1 MPTGKPDF
9 NLNSYGVKYLSKEEV
24 QEFLNKRAGLNV
36 SSSTQSTP
44 EDVEEK
50 KVMGKIKPKGK
61 TPIKQAQ
68 PKVDKLGKKI
78 PESVTQQGTS
88 ATPSPSIT
96 PKDGV
101 FDNVPQTEKDMVT
114 QEGGSSHYKKQPKMP
129 KKELGGKGRYAERVD
144 MELSER
150 KENPVLPKNASDIIT
165 EMNIMKLD
173 LMKDSLDGKGN
184 NKPDTTTWRNSFGN
198 NPATEGSTTLDP
210 QSTQGQ
216 STHAR
221 RAYNKPA
228 HLRGDKYDSE
238 KPFTKNRLSERYHGK
253 EKPAT
258 YQRTRTGD
266 ARVTH
271 DDDKMRDEYGARK
284 ITARQRQENDE
295 NELEHWRK
303 HGKAPPKKKQ
313 PKPLAAGVSPKDLG
327 KSADEIIFKAISLK
341 LNLMKKDDPCW
352 EGYEA
357 IGMKDKDG
365 KQVPNCV
372 PKGDKKKA
380 EEEKKPLNKPMR
392 DDGNK
397 KFKVYVRDP
406 STGNIVTVRFGDPN
420 MEIKRDS
427 PERRSSFRARHKCS
441 EQKDITSAAYW
452 SCKMWEKTS
461 SVSDNIGKS
470 ADETI
475 FKAISLKLDL
485 TKTLK

>member
-24 QEFLNKRAGLNV
+24 QEFLEKRQGEDIGVNSEPQTVTSSKQKPV
-36 SSSTQSTP
+36 SKRPTRDIDPKTGFGSTDIKTEPEPKATP
-44 EDVEEK
+44 TAETRSIFNSPTYGAKQV
-50 KVMGKIKPKGK
+50 KPKME
-61 TPIKQAQ
+61 
-68 PKVDKLGKKI
+68 V
-78 PESVTQQGTS
+78 
-88 ATPSPSIT
+88 
-96 PKDGV
+96 
-101 FDNVPQTEKDMVT
+101 
-114 QEGGSSHYKKQPKMP
+114 P
-129 KKELGGKGRYAERVD
+129 KKEHLGSTMGEKDTDKLQSVDSKGNKRSISNIKEVQEGETGKIEQRGNRESKTGIKKPSKLGDAPANVKGKESKVGQKKVRVGVGEKAHEELETRGGLGEKRYASDPKSPYSKRTERR
-144 MELSER
+144 EQKEQAQAR
-150 KENPVLPKNASDIIT
+150 KLGIAQSKLQEAKHRKQIEALGTAKKSNDIIT
-165 EMNIMKLD
+165 EMNIM
-173 LMKDSLDGKGN
+173 
-184 NKPDTTTWRNSFGN
+184 
-198 NPATEGSTTLDP
+198 
-210 QSTQGQ
+210 
-216 STHAR
+216 
-221 RAYNKPA
+221 
-228 HLRGDKYDSE
+228 
-238 KPFTKNRLSERYHGK
+238 
-253 EKPAT
+253 
-258 YQRTRTGD
+258 
-266 ARVTH
+266 
-271 DDDKMRDEYGARK
+271 
-284 ITARQRQENDE
+284 
-295 NELEHWRK
+295 
-303 HGKAPPKKKQ
+303 
-313 PKPLAAGVSPKDLG
+313 
-327 KSADEIIFKAISLK
+327 K

>member
-24 QEFLNKRAGLNV
+24 QEFLQKRQGESIRSVGETKTKPLGVSGKPYAGV
-36 SSSTQSTP
+36 ERERTSTSGLKQGEYKPSLEGRKQIDATINTP
-44 EDVEEK
+44 KQEIEKPAKPTNLTISAPNAAGDEELQGGTRSVFNSPTYGSK
-50 KVMGKIKPKGK
+50 QIKPK
-61 TPIKQAQ
+61 
-68 PKVDKLGKKI
+68 
-78 PESVTQQGTS
+78 
-88 ATPSPSIT
+88 
-96 PKDGV
+96 
-101 FDNVPQTEKDMVT
+101 TEK
-114 QEGGSSHYKKQPKMP
+114 P
-129 KKELGGKGRYAERVD
+129 KKEHLGSNVGEKNTDKIQSVDVKGNKRSIENISEIKEGEERSKPTGSGSESKIGIKKPSKLGDAPANVKGKESKVGQKKVRVGVGEKAHEELERRDGVGEKRYAADPKSPYSKRTERR
-144 MELSER
+144 EQKEQAQAR
-150 KENPVLPKNASDIIT
+150 KLGIAQSKLQEAKRRKQIEALGTAKKSNDIIT
-165 EMNIMKLD
+165 EMNIM
-173 LMKDSLDGKGN
+173 
-184 NKPDTTTWRNSFGN
+184 
-198 NPATEGSTTLDP
+198 
-210 QSTQGQ
+210 
-216 STHAR
+216 
-221 RAYNKPA
+221 
-228 HLRGDKYDSE
+228 
-238 KPFTKNRLSERYHGK
+238 
-253 EKPAT
+253 
-258 YQRTRTGD
+258 
-266 ARVTH
+266 
-271 DDDKMRDEYGARK
+271 
-284 ITARQRQENDE
+284 
-295 NELEHWRK
+295 
-303 HGKAPPKKKQ
+303 
-313 PKPLAAGVSPKDLG
+313 
-327 KSADEIIFKAISLK
+327 K

-372 PKGDKKKA
+372 KKA

-485 TKTLK
+485 TKSLK

>member
-1 MPTGKPDF
+1 MSTGKPDF

-24 QEFLNKRAGLNV
+24 QEFLNKRSGLNV
-36 SSSTQSTP
+36 SSSNQTIP
-44 EDVEEK
+44 EDAKEK
-50 KVMGKIKPKGK
+50 KIMSKIKPKGK

-78 PESVTQQGTS
+78 PESVTQEGTS
-88 ATPSPSIT
+88 TTPSPSIT

-101 FDNVPQTEKDMVT
+101 FDNVPQTQQDMVT
-114 QEGGSSHYKKQPKMP
+114 QEGGSSHYKKEPKMP
-129 KKELGGKGRYAERVD
+129 KKELGGRGRASQQARMD
-144 MELSER
+144 LSES
-150 KENPVLPKNASDIIT
+150 KQNPVLPKNASDIIT
-165 EMNIMKLD
+165 EMNIM
-173 LMKDSLDGKGN
+173 
-184 NKPDTTTWRNSFGN
+184 
-198 NPATEGSTTLDP
+198 
-210 QSTQGQ
+210 
-216 STHAR
+216 
-221 RAYNKPA
+221 
-228 HLRGDKYDSE
+228 
-238 KPFTKNRLSERYHGK
+238 
-253 EKPAT
+253 
-258 YQRTRTGD
+258 
-266 ARVTH
+266 
-271 DDDKMRDEYGARK
+271 
-284 ITARQRQENDE
+284 
-295 NELEHWRK
+295 
-303 HGKAPPKKKQ
+303 
-313 PKPLAAGVSPKDLG
+313 
-327 KSADEIIFKAISLK
+327 K

-485 TKTLK
+485 TKQNNFQEQSTQARVGDMKHLKDVKHPEGLKIREASTIDHRVGNTAPLEREDTSIKQPKQTGKRGTPKVDPRMRKKDPDSTLPN

>member
-165 EMNIMKLD
+165 EMNIMKL
-173 LMKDSLDGKGN
+173 
-184 NKPDTTTWRNSFGN
+184 
-198 NPATEGSTTLDP
+198 
-210 QSTQGQ
+210 
-216 STHAR
+216 
-221 RAYNKPA
+221 
-228 HLRGDKYDSE
+228 
-238 KPFTKNRLSERYHGK
+238 
-253 EKPAT
+253 
-258 YQRTRTGD
+258 
-266 ARVTH
+266 
-271 DDDKMRDEYGARK
+271 
-284 ITARQRQENDE
+284 
-295 NELEHWRK
+295 
-303 HGKAPPKKKQ
+303 
-313 PKPLAAGVSPKDLG
+313 
-327 KSADEIIFKAISLK
+327 
-341 LNLMKKDDPCW
+341 NLMKKDDPCW

-372 PKGDKKKA
+372 PKKDKKKA

-392 DDGNK
+392 DGGNK

-406 STGNIVTVRFGDPN
+406 STGNIITVRFGDPN

-427 PERRSSFRARHKCS
+427 PERRASFRARHKCS

>member
-24 QEFLNKRAGLNV
+24 QEFLQKREGEKIGTKVELGDSKQLTSRGTRSSRTEVPSA
-36 SSSTQSTP
+36 SSTSNIGHRPHPSLFGQARESIGDGLHGQRPAQGRKLSEKLP
-44 EDVEEK
+44 EKSKPTEETISAPNAAGDEK
-50 KVMGKIKPKGK
+50 LQGGTRSVFNSPTYG
-61 TPIKQAQ
+61 TPIKAKPQLGRDAQGNETTKPDEGEIPKLQNEQLGSRVSSQKEKELDEKTETKRGGSVKGRKNPSKVGDAPSNVKGKESKVGQKKVRVGVGEKAHEELERRDGVGEKRYAADPDSPYSKRTEKRQQKEQAQ
-68 PKVDKLGKKI
+68 ARKLGIAQSKLQEAKRRKQIEALGTAKK
-78 PESVTQQGTS
+78 S
-88 ATPSPSIT
+88 
-96 PKDGV
+96 
-101 FDNVPQTEKDMVT
+101 N
-114 QEGGSSHYKKQPKMP
+114 
-129 KKELGGKGRYAERVD
+129 
-144 MELSER
+144 
-150 KENPVLPKNASDIIT
+150 DIIT
-165 EMNIMKLD
+165 EMNIM
-173 LMKDSLDGKGN
+173 
-184 NKPDTTTWRNSFGN
+184 
-198 NPATEGSTTLDP
+198 
-210 QSTQGQ
+210 
-216 STHAR
+216 
-221 RAYNKPA
+221 
-228 HLRGDKYDSE
+228 
-238 KPFTKNRLSERYHGK
+238 
-253 EKPAT
+253 
-258 YQRTRTGD
+258 
-266 ARVTH
+266 
-271 DDDKMRDEYGARK
+271 
-284 ITARQRQENDE
+284 
-295 NELEHWRK
+295 
-303 HGKAPPKKKQ
+303 
-313 PKPLAAGVSPKDLG
+313 
-327 KSADEIIFKAISLK
+327 K